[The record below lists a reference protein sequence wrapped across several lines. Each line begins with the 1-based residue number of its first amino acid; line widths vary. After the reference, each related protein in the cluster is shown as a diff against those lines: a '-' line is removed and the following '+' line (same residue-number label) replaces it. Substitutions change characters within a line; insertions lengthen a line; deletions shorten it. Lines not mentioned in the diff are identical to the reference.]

1 MRLMDRA
8 IRLGQKGKTAE
19 ALVANTEALDIAR
32 RLARADPLHPTMHEP
47 VIASLLY
54 NMAALLANS
63 GRIEEAVQA
72 SAESADLYGQV
83 AATDR
88 RRLPEY
94 GDALARLGRY
104 LNGAGQPRAA
114 VRESEKA
121 VAVYQRLS
129 GFDREQLESGL
140 ARALVSLAAAL
151 RGSGQVAAAFGPAS
165 EAVHLYEELPE
176 RPDQLSFRADAA
188 HELAIALGHRGRWAE
203 ALPLD
208 AQAVNGYRR
217 LAAGGFEGLGE
228 QLAEAEAALLV
239 HVDAVGEGGTRFVRD
254 LAAGDER
261 LHAELSELGEAMRA
275 DQRTYVVLS
284 ARFGGLP
291 VGPAEPDG

>member
-1 MRLMDRA
+1 MDRA

-19 ALVANTEALDIAR
+19 ALAANTEALDIAR

-83 AATDR
+83 AATDPR
-88 RRLPEY
+88 LLPEY
-94 GDALARLGRY
+94 GDALARHGRY
-104 LNGAGQPRAA
+104 LNGAGRPREA

-121 VAVYQRLS
+121 VDVYERLS
-129 GFDREQLESGL
+129 GIDAEQLESGL

-151 RGSGQVAAAFGPAS
+151 RGSGQVTEAFGPAWQ
-165 EAVHLYEELPE
+165 AVHLYEELPE

-208 AQAVNGYRR
+208 AQAVSGYRR
-217 LAAGGFEGLGE
+217 LAARGFEGLDV
-228 QLAEAEAALLV
+228 QLTDAEAALLV
-239 HVDAVGEGGTRFVRD
+239 HVHAAGEPGTRFVRE

-261 LHAELSELGEAMRA
+261 LHAELYELGEAMRA

-284 ARFGGLP
+284 SRFGGLP

>member
-1 MRLMDRA
+1 M
-8 IRLGQKGKTAE
+8 
-19 ALVANTEALDIAR
+19 
-32 RLARADPLHPTMHEP
+32 
-47 VIASLLY
+47 
-54 NMAALLANS
+54 
-63 GRIEEAVQA
+63 
-72 SAESADLYGQV
+72 
-83 AATDR
+83 
-88 RRLPEY
+88 
-94 GDALARLGRY
+94 
-104 LNGAGQPRAA
+104 
-114 VRESEKA
+114 RESEKA

-129 GFDREQLESGL
+129 GFDPEQLESGL

-165 EAVHLYEELPE
+165 QAVHLYEELPE

-208 AQAVNGYRR
+208 AQAINGYRR
-217 LAAGGFEGLGE
+217 LAARGFEGLGE

-239 HVDAVGEGGTRFVRD
+239 HVDAVGEDGTQFVRD

-261 LHAELSELGEAMRA
+261 LHAELYELGEAMRA
-275 DQRTYVVLS
+275 NQRTYVVLS

-291 VGPAEPDG
+291 VGPA